1 MNIFLLL
8 SSIHFLS
15 ACLQS
20 LGSMCHSTP
29 VQFPHTKVEHN
40 SCPFYL
46 KSLPC
51 ANDSKLTNKTCISPE
66 PKVKP
71 FGSDTRCFEGL
82 LIIGT
87 GCWDQDFSLVLS
99 GLVGLSAGPQCIGD
113 FTKYGQ
119 PVPRPDPTRGVGIA
133 HFQLWGEGNSRA
145 LTLPFFSAF
154 YRCVFP
160 VRWSNQLNEPRD
172 VYMRH
177 WIEPLLTHVMAWCL
191 CGAKPLPAPIV
202 IYNHWHP

>member
-20 LGSMCHSTP
+20 LGSGCHSTP

-46 KSLPC
+46 KSLPF

-66 PKVKP
+66 PEVKP

-82 LIIGT
+82 LTIGT

-99 GLVGLSAGPQCIGD
+99 GLV
-113 FTKYGQ
+113 
-119 PVPRPDPTRGVGIA
+119 GVGIA

-160 VRWSNQLNEPRD
+160 VRWSNQLNEPQKRI
-172 VYMRH
+172 Y
-177 WIEPLLTHVMAWCL
+177 EPLDWTTTDSCNGLVSVRRQAIACTDCNL
-191 CGAKPLPAPIV
+191 
-202 IYNHWHP
+202 